1 MHIRVGTANP
11 VADYINGL
19 MHIKNCN
26 LAELAD
32 ITGIGLS
39 TLYRLTCKNN
49 NSRSG
54 NIKSLSM
61 LVHKTGID
69 CHIVAYKEV

>member
-1 MHIRVGTANP
+1 MHIRVGATNP
-11 VADYINGL
+11 AADYINGL
-19 MHIKNCN
+19 MNIKNCN

-32 ITGIGLS
+32 ITGIGVS

-61 LVHKTGID
+61 LVHRTGIE
-69 CHIVAYKEV
+69 CHIVADKEV